1 MAVRVGSARSNEN
14 GRISGGKPG
23 DQKGGAEVNT
33 QNWYLHSKGWIV
45 IRAKDDTVRENI
57 AWNMEAACKNDNIGY
72 CQNHR
77 TSATAAAQPYGYD
90 LSKVAVP
97 VEVDCSEL
105 VRICCL
111 YAGIQV
117 GTFSTSSEVAALQ
130 GTGKFTVLRDSAHCA
145 SPDQL
150 LRGDIMVT
158 RTKGHTVVVLD
169 NGPKVNVSGTTTAP
183 KPDNVDAARSRD
195 NAISGT
201 YRTTA
206 NLNLRAGAG
215 TSKKSIVVIPKGTSV
230 QCYGYY
236 TLHQGT
242 RWYYVTVIVSGKKY
256 TGFCSCKYLN
266 FIKTRTI

>member
-1 MAVRVGSARSNEN
+1 MTVRVGSARSNEN
-14 GRISGGKPG
+14 GGISSGKAG
-23 DQKGGAEVNT
+23 DQKGGAEVST
-33 QNWYLHSKGWIV
+33 QPWYLHSKGWVV
-45 IRAKDDTVRENI
+45 IRANEDTVREKI
-57 AWNMEAACKNDNIGY
+57 AQNMEAACKNDNIGY
-72 CQNHR
+72 CQAHR
-77 TSATAAAQPYGYD
+77 TSATVAAKPYGYD
-90 LSKVAVP
+90 LSRVADP

-117 GTFSTSSEVAALQ
+117 GTFSTSSEIVALH
-130 GTGKFTVLRDSAHCA
+130 GTGKFTVLRDAAHCA

-169 NGPKVNVSGTTTAP
+169 DGSKTNAFGTTSTS
-183 KPDNVDAARSRD
+183 KPDKVDAARSRD
-195 NAISGT
+195 NAIAGT

-206 NLNLRAGAG
+206 NLNLRSGAG
-215 TSKKSIVVIPKGTSV
+215 TAKKSICVMPKGTTV

-242 RWYYVTVIVSGKKY
+242 RWYYVTATLSGKKY
-256 TGFCSCKYLN
+256 TGFCSCKYLE
-266 FIKTRTI
+266 KR